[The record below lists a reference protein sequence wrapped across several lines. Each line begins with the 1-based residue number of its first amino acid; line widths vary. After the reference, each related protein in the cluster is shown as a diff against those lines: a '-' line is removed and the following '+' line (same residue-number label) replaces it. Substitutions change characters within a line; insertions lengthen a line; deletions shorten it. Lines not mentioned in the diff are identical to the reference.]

1 MGCNERAEL
10 RAPGKR
16 ENVSINLSEE
26 QMAGGV
32 TRVILDGKL
41 DLDGARAIDLRMNVI
56 AGSQKSVI
64 IDLQKVSFVGS
75 MGLRSLVAPA
85 RTIKSKGGKVVFFGP
100 NEMVDKVLKISG
112 LDKVVPICYELDQ
125 ALAAVQ

>member
-1 MGCNERAEL
+1 MQ
-10 RAPGKR
+10 
-16 ENVSINLSEE
+16 LSEE
-26 QMAGGV
+26 QMPGGI
-32 TRVILDGKL
+32 TRVILDGKM
-41 DLDGARAIDLRMNVI
+41 DLDGARAIDLKMNVI
-56 AGSQKSVI
+56 AGSQKAVL

-112 LDKVVPICYELDQ
+112 IDHIVPIFDDLEQ
-125 ALAAVQ
+125 ALAALR